1 MSGPSLPAM
10 RIDDL
15 NWGRLNLISAVD
27 QVGGQRNWSVHFQH
41 GGRQVRVSCRA
52 LPELCV
58 PHGVDNDVSSA
69 LIDLLMSSGMPE
81 DGTVSVS
88 ASELLALA
96 GFHRNGRYW
105 AMLRE
110 SLDRLHTTSF
120 EVSGGWRD
128 HPNRRWITAKFHF
141 IENLE
146 YTHQGE
152 SGSFDERTMIRL
164 QLAKPIVAS
173 MLSGYTKPLNMT
185 FMQSLSRPRT
195 RILFRLLDAMRYDP
209 ENPEW
214 VVDALEVGLVEWA
227 DQCKISSARPDA
239 VRRALE
245 SPHEELIRRGY
256 LRSVTISGRGRSQ
269 RLHYEFTPD
278 FAPVNP
284 ALLAR
289 LRRHGVTDGVARA
302 LARSYSLALLTLRI
316 EQFESLL
323 RSGRLIPKKSEA
335 AALVHLIKHP
345 DQYPDM
351 DLPAAAAGTLAG
363 SSPSPRRPVPE
374 TAETASLGELVLAM
388 PAAERGDYLA
398 RQLNLLLRGKL
409 SSLELDAL
417 RARAISGELEV
428 AGFCAA
434 VLKAKTEG
442 RVPAFLAALRTS
454 MTQAEL
460 F

>member
-1 MSGPSLPAM
+1 MNTAAATTM

-27 QVGGQRNWSVHFQH
+27 QVDGQRSWNVEFQH

-69 LIDLLMSSGMPE
+69 LIDLLDSSGLPE
-81 DGTVSVS
+81 DGLVTVS
-88 ASELLALA
+88 ASELMSLA

-152 SGSFDERTMIRL
+152 SGSFDERTMIQL
-164 QLAKPIVAS
+164 QLAKPLVAS
-173 MLSGYTKPLNMT
+173 MLSGYTKPLNMS
-185 FMQSLSRPRT
+185 FMHSLSRPRT

-209 ENPEW
+209 ENPE
-214 VVDALEVGLVEWA
+214 VIVDALDVGLVEWA
-227 DQCKISSARPDA
+227 DQCKISSLRPDS
-239 VRRALE
+239 VRRALQ

-256 LRSVTISGRGRSQ
+256 LRDVTISGRGRSQ
-269 RLHYEFTPD
+269 RLFYEFTPD
-278 FAPVNP
+278 FSSINPV
-284 ALLAR
+284 LLTR
-289 LRRHGVTDGVARA
+289 LRRHGVADGVARGLGRTYT
-302 LARSYSLALLTLRI
+302 LAVLNKRI
-316 EQFESLL
+316 DLFEGLV
-323 RSGRLIPKKSEA
+323 RSGQLTPRKSAA
-335 AALVHLIKHP
+335 AALVHLIKNP
-345 DQYPDM
+345 DQYNAEAVLTKTVSTPARRLPKATDEALTPSVT
-351 DLPAAAAGTLAG
+351 DLVDTMA
-363 SSPSPRRPVPE
+363 PE
-374 TAETASLGELVLAM
+374 
-388 PAAERGDYLA
+388 ERGVYLV

-409 SSLELDAL
+409 TTLELDAL
-417 RARAISGELEV
+417 HAKAVDGELNVAEV
-428 AGFCAA
+428 CAA
-434 VLKAKTEG
+434 VLKAKTG
-442 RVPAFLAALRTS
+442 NQIPALLSNLRAS
-454 MTQAEL
+454 VHQAEL